1 MSFHILPAKVHKNIQ
16 KSSFVNDFLS
26 LINIKKS
33 ELTYC
38 FVLKANA

>member
-26 LINIKKS
+26 LINIKNQCS
-33 ELTYC
+33 IIALC
-38 FVLKANA
+38 